1 MAKPATS
8 NRIRQGSAM
17 IDKSR
22 TGHVRSERDAQV
34 DAPTM
39 SEGGVGIGLPNS
51 YRLPR
56 EANRALVHVILAV
69 RDRTLGSGRE
79 VA

>member
-1 MAKPATS
+1 MMT
-8 NRIRQGSAM
+8 
-17 IDKSR
+17 DKSR
-22 TGHVRSERDAQV
+22 TGHVRSECGARI

-39 SEGGVGIGLPNS
+39 SEGDVEIVVPDH
-51 YRLPR
+51 YRLPH